1 MADPVWADFVSLQT
15 SEENN
20 RIDVRCRF
28 CDTGI
33 TFYENATDPILST
46 YACRGSWKYGY
57 GMSCENSRTEFEI
70 RKMSKYQMY
79 LNYYVNP
86 PIIDEIWVLK
96 LEEHVGK
103 QAFHYL
109 AKGDYNDKI
118 KAGLDR
124 LEFLRK
130 KAMK

>member
-1 MADPVWADFVSLQT
+1 MAAPVLADFISLQA
-15 SEENN
+15 SEEKN
-20 RIDVRCRF
+20 RIDVRCRL
-28 CDTGI
+28 CDTGVS
-33 TFYENATDPILST
+33 FYDHATDPALST
-46 YACRGSWKYGY
+46 YACRGSWRYGY
-57 GMSCENSRTEFEI
+57 GMSCENSRTDFEL
-70 RKMSKYQMY
+70 RRMTQLQLS
-79 LNYYVNP
+79 LNYYINP
-86 PIIDEIWVLK
+86 PIVDEIWVLK

-109 AKGDYNDKI
+109 AKGSYDDKI